1 MKKPILEEMTLR
13 EKIGQTVVF
22 RHMLYCDIKPEDF
35 AQYFKDNVVG
45 FTWPMSH
52 PKESYKTSE
61 TLLGNPELT
70 GRKDDMYINLINLM
84 NENMSI
90 PVMPSVDAANG
101 IVPSK
106 FEDHGG
112 LPTATGLGAANSKEL
127 AYRYGKGIAE
137 DLHSI
142 GFRWLWSPTA
152 DNAGKFTDS
161 RHLSSNRDRNCE
173 LLTAFIDGVHS
184 AGVATCTKHFPGEDP
199 YEYRDSH
206 FCSAAYTL
214 SLDEWKNGNGKEFMA
229 CIKAGTDGIMIS
241 HRCFPAIDNTRVN
254 GAMLPC
260 TLSYKVIT
268 EFIKGEL
275 GYEGVILTDDC
286 DMKGLTA
293 IYQEEKLYVELLRA
307 GNDVVLGPTRLDYVD
322 IVEKAVLA
330 GDLPESRI
338 DDACRR
344 VLALKE
350 KYGIFDH
357 GTIPHPTEERRAEIK
372 ENLHKVAEEIAS
384 RGLSLAANR
393 TNFVPVKKDS
403 IKRAIVFY
411 IGYSDMCFDNLKYIA
426 DEFARYGVECDIKR
440 GYQKSDEEV
449 LDGYDL
455 IIYAT
460 YIGFHAPLGGHHFYG
475 AECRMLWDV
484 MTKGIEKS
492 VAVSFGD
499 TNIFYNYFTACPTF
513 VNCYSTN
520 RETMEGFVRG
530 LFGDVKFTD
539 FHPFPLN
546 PVNGTNDVYG
556 VM

>member
-1 MKKPILEEMTLR
+1 MKKPVLEQMTLR

-22 RHMLYCDIKPEDF
+22 RHMLFCDIKPEEF
-35 AQYFKDNVVG
+35 AEYFKNNTVG
-45 FTWPMSH
+45 FTWPMAH
-52 PKESYKTSE
+52 PKECYKTSE
-61 TLLGNPELT
+61 TLLGNPELE

-106 FEDHGG
+106 FEGHGE
-112 LPTATGLGAANSKEL
+112 LPTASGLGAANDTEL
-127 AYRYGKGIAE
+127 TYRYGKYLGE

-142 GFRWLWSPTA
+142 GFRWLWSPVA
-152 DNAGKFTDS
+152 DNCVKFADS
-161 RHLSSNRDRNCE
+161 RTISGDVDRNCE
-173 LLTAFIDGVHS
+173 QLAAFIRGVHDS
-184 AGVATCTKHFPGEDP
+184 GVATCVKHFPGKDP
-199 YEYRDSH
+199 HEYRDSH
-206 FCSAAYTL
+206 FCTSAYRP
-214 SLDEWKNGNGKEFMA
+214 SLEEWENNQGREFMA
-229 CIKAGTDGIMIS
+229 CIEAGVDGIMIG
-241 HRCFPAIDNTRVN
+241 HGCFPAVDDTRVN

-260 TLSYKVIT
+260 TLSYKVLT
-268 EFIKGEL
+268 EFIKGKL
-275 GYEGVILTDDC
+275 GFEGVVLTDDC
-286 DMKGLTA
+286 DMKGLTS

-322 IVEKAVLA
+322 IVERAVLS

-344 VLALKE
+344 VLNLKE
-350 KYGIFDH
+350 KYGLFDQ
-357 GTIPHPTEERRAEIK
+357 GTLPHPTEEKRKEIK
-372 ENLHKVAEEIAS
+372 DKLHILSEEIAS
-384 RGLSLAANR
+384 KGLSLAANR
-393 TNFVPVKKDS
+393 TNFVPMKKTA
-403 IKRAIVFY
+403 KRAAVFY
-411 IGYSDMCFDNLKYIA
+411 IGYSDLCFENLKYMA

-440 GYQKSDEEV
+440 GYEKSDEVGLE
-449 LDGYDL
+449 DYDV

-460 YIGFHAPLGGHHFYG
+460 FIGFHAPLGGHHFYG
-475 AECRMLWDV
+475 AECRMLWDI
-484 MTKGIEKS
+484 MTKCVEKS

-513 VNCYSTN
+513 VNCYSIS

-546 PVNGTNDVYG
+546 PVNLTNDVYG
-556 VM
+556 TM